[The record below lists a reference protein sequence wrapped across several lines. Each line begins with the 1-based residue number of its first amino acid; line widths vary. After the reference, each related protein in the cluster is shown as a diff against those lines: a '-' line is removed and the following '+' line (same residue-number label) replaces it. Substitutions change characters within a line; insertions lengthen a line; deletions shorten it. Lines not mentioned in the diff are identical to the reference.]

1 MSKKTPDYDFEQKT
15 YGTSIWGEAF
25 KRLLRNKAAIIGG
38 IIFLCVVMVA
48 VFADV
53 IAPYGYEEQSLQ
65 EQYLPPFS
73 ENHIFGTDNLG
84 RDIFSRVVYGARL
97 SLSVGIVSVAIAM
110 VAGIIIGIFSGY
122 CGGIVDNILMR
133 LMDILLAIPAILLA
147 ICISASLGSGLLN
160 LMIAVGISTVPTY
173 ARIARASVMMTKGE
187 DFIEAAKAT
196 GAGHIRLV
204 IKYISPNIVAPLV
217 VQATLGVAVAII
229 STAALGFLGLG
240 IQPPQSEWGTM
251 LASTRNYMLSYPYL
265 CVFPGL
271 AIAITILSL
280 NLLGDGLRDALDP
293 KLKQ

>member
-1 MSKKTPDYDFEQKT
+1 MSKHSTETQKIN

-38 IIFLCVVMVA
+38 IIFLLIVLVA
-48 VFADV
+48 IFADV
-53 IAPYGYEEQSLQ
+53 IAPYGYEEQNLMD
-65 EQYLPPFS
+65 QYIPPFTSS
-73 ENHIFGTDNLG
+73 EHIWGTDNMG

-97 SLSVGIVSVAIAM
+97 SLSVGVVSVALAL
-110 VAGIIIGIFSGY
+110 VVGTIIGIISGY
-122 CGGIVDNILMR
+122 CGGVVDNIIMR

-147 ICISASLGSGLLN
+147 ICISASLGTGLLN

-173 ARIARASVMMTKGE
+173 ARIARASVMVTKGE

-196 GAGHIRLV
+196 GAGHFRLIV
-204 IKYISPNIVAPLV
+204 KYIAPNIVAPLV
-217 VQATLGVAVAII
+217 VQATLGVAVAIL

-251 LASTRNYMLSYPYL
+251 LASTRNYMLTYPYL
-265 CVFPGL
+265 CIFPGL
-271 AIAITILSL
+271 AIATTILSL